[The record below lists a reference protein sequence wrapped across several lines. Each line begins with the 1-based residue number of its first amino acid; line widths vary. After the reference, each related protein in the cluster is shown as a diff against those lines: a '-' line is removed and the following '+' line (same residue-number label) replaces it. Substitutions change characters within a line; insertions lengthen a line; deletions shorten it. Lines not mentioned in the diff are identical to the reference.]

1 MNFSEFINH
10 FVALLVISNPLSALP
25 AVLKITNHQKIDE
38 KRRTGITTAIAV
50 GIILL
55 VSTWIGTPL
64 LATLGIKV
72 PAFQVAGS
80 LVLFFL
86 AFSML
91 NAEESSIKSNEGELN
106 HKSSVS
112 GAIVPLAI
120 PIIAGPG
127 AISSVIVSVN
137 QYPGIVAQLIISASC
152 ILVALF
158 MGVLLYFASN
168 VERIIGSSGIN
179 IINRIG
185 GLILASI
192 AAQTF
197 ADGLMGLFPTLAVR

>member
-1 MNFSEFINH
+1 MDFSDFINH

-25 AVLKITNHQKIDE
+25 AVLRITSHQKLGE
-38 KRRTGITTAIAV
+38 KRKTGITTAFAV
-50 GIILL
+50 LVILL
-55 VSTWIGTPL
+55 ISTWIGSPL
-64 LATLGIKV
+64 LAVLGIKI
-72 PAFQVAGS
+72 PAFQIAGA
-80 LVLFFL
+80 LVLFSL

-91 NAEESSIKSNEGELN
+91 NAEESPIKENSGESEEKRSN
-106 HKSSVS
+106 S

-127 AISSVIVSVN
+127 AISSVIVSVSE
-137 QYPGIVAQLIISASC
+137 YPGLFSQVLISASC
-152 ILVALF
+152 IFVALF
-158 MGVLLYFASN
+158 LGVLLYFASN
-168 VERIIGSSGIN
+168 IEKLLGSSGIN

-197 ADGLMGLFPTLAVR
+197 ANGLIGIFPMLGR